1 MPSDKITHVVGTHAR
16 AEPDYLTAAETRHES
31 MSSSEIRHSQI
42 SALLDRVRKSNYQN
56 YLRSLR
62 LNKVRGFSGASVSF
76 DFPVTALVGPN
87 GGGKSTVLG
96 AAACAYKVIKPGT
109 FFPKSSIGDTSMA
122 EWSIEYELIDKSLNP
137 AAVTR
142 RSSGFRQLKWVRG
155 DVASREVAYFGI
167 QRTVPAGELPH
178 FKKLMRPS
186 YTHAAPLTPLPP
198 DACREIEHILGR
210 SVADFRTTAVGASNS
225 FHVGQNR
232 GAEYSE
238 FHFGAG
244 ESSII
249 RIVTAI
255 ELLPEASLILIEEIE
270 NGLHPVATRRLVE
283 YLISAA
289 DRKKIQAIFTTHSDD
304 ALSVL
309 PGEAVWSCLEGSTQ
323 QGKLNIRALRAISG
337 KVDTALAIFTEDIF
351 AKYIIEQLIRETL
364 SDLHDQI
371 EVHAVA
377 GDGNAVKIH
386 NNRRADPTAGYRS
399 LVVIDGDSQQ
409 REDLAEGVFRLP
421 GQRPETEV
429 FKAIHKNLVVNAA
442 LLTVSLQLHQDKQP
456 VVKQTLDSIA
466 CTHRDPHL
474 LFSQVGIQLGFIS
487 EEIVRGAFVS
497 MWLRGCL
504 AEFKPLIERI
514 RDEVETFRAEQDVP
528 GTGARYRGLHS
539 R

>member
-1 MPSDKITHVVGTHAR
+1 
-16 AEPDYLTAAETRHES
+16 
-31 MSSSEIRHSQI
+31 MSTSEIRHSQV
-42 SALLDRVRKSNYQN
+42 SALLERVRKYNYQK
-56 YLRSLR
+56 YLHSLT

-96 AAACAYKVIKPGT
+96 AAACAYKAIKPGT
-109 FFPKSSIGDTSMA
+109 FFPKSSVGDSSMA
-122 EWSIEYELIDKSLNP
+122 EWLIEYDLVDKTLN
-137 AAVTR
+137 ATGVTR
-142 RSSGFRQLKWVRG
+142 RSSAFRQLKWVRG

-167 QRTVPAGELPH
+167 QRTVPAGELPQ

-186 YTHAAPLTPLPP
+186 YTHTAPLTALPS

-210 SVADFRTTAVGASNS
+210 SVSDFRKTSVGSS
-225 FHVGQNR
+225 DTFHVGQNR

-255 ELLPEASLILIEEIE
+255 ELLPEASFILIEEIE

-289 DRKKIQAIFTTHSDD
+289 ERKKIQAIFTTHSDD

-323 QGKLNIRALRAISG
+323 QGKLNIKALRAISG
-337 KVDTALAIFTEDIF
+337 KVETALAIFTEDSF
-351 AKYIIEQLIRETL
+351 AKSIVEGLIRETL

-386 NNRRADPTAGYRS
+386 NNRKADPTARYRS
-399 LVVIDGDSQQ
+399 MVVIDGDSRQL
-409 REDLAEGVFRLP
+409 DNPDEGVFRLP
-421 GQRPETEV
+421 GQQPEAEV
-429 FKAIHKNLVVNAA
+429 FKGIHENLILNAA
-442 LLTVSLQLHQDKQP
+442 LLTVALQLAPEKQST
-456 VVKQTLDSIA
+456 VKEKLDSIA
-466 CTHRDPHL
+466 STNRDPHL
-474 LFSQVGIQLGFIS
+474 LFNQVGIQLGFIS
-487 EEIVRGAFVS
+487 EEIVKGAFVS
-497 MWLRGCL
+497 MWIRGRL
-504 AEFKPLIERI
+504 EEFKPLIERI
-514 RDEVETFRAEQDVP
+514 RVEVEAS
-528 GTGARYRGLHS
+528 RGDQGGQAGGGS
-539 R
+539 ENEVNPI